1 MKKSF
6 LVLAVSLFLIS
17 SSLAQVK
24 ISGGGLIGLNFGGV
38 SVDPTPQG
46 ESFGGH
52 TGLGIGGV
60 LNFGFANGF
69 GISAEP
75 MYLQKGSDISVTGQ
89 TTSATI
95 KANYIEIPVM
105 LTYTFETGAG
115 QIEPYVMAGPSLG
128 IRLSATLTV
137 NNQDTDI
144 KDQTSS
150 TDFGATLGA
159 GARYPMGKNR
169 IFLEA
174 RYAFGFSNINNT
186 PGDNTSIK
194 THGFMIFA
202 GITFPFGS

>member
-38 SVDPTPQG
+38 SIDPTPQG

-60 LNFGFANGF
+60 LNFAFANGF
-69 GISAEP
+69 GISVEP
-75 MYLQKGSDISVTGQ
+75 MYLQKGSDVTITGQ
-89 TTSATI
+89 TANASIT
-95 KANYIEIPVM
+95 ANYIEIPAF
-105 LTYTFETGAG
+105 LTYTFDTNGGE
-115 QIEPYVMAGPSLG
+115 IEPYVMAGPSLG
-128 IRLSATLTV
+128 IRLSATETF
-137 NNQDTDI
+137 NNVDTDI

-150 TDFGATLGA
+150 TDFGAAFGA
-159 GARYPMGKNR
+159 GARYPLGKNR
-169 IFLEA
+169 LFLEA
-174 RYAFGFSNINNT
+174 RYAFGFSNILNA
-186 PGDNTSIK
+186 PGITSTVH